1 MELTYARRH
10 GGRIATAAAV
20 GALVIGG
27 LLAGPASA
35 ASRAAGAVAPS
46 AAAAAGAAPRM
57 RAACPAVPAG
67 YERCF
72 ALYQPQVAVNR
83 AIAAGLTGIA
93 AHPHGWGARGL
104 EAAYRLPVRRD
115 SHQTV
120 AVSIAYNTPKLG
132 RYLSFYRKYFG
143 LPPCTAASGCFRQV
157 NQWGK
162 SSPLPVSGVGSGWD
176 LEATL
181 DVSMISVACPS
192 CKILVVEAASPA
204 TSALA
209 RTDDT
214 AARMGAQVISNS
226 YGQRENGFAMP
237 YARGYRHPGHT
248 IVASAGDLGYT
259 AANFPADL
267 ASVTAVGGTELTRAH
282 NIRGFAESVWNSQ
295 AEFAAGSSGCS
306 AYVRKPAW
314 QHDRH
319 CSGRTVADV
328 AAVADNVAIYNRY
341 YGGWV
346 TVAGTSISAPLIAG
360 IYGLA
365 GNAAHLR
372 LGSLYAHAGS
382 LFHVSRGNNAL
393 FVSSKQACGND
404 YLCVAGKGYNAPTGL
419 GTPDGIGAF

>member
-1 MELTYARRH
+1 MELTYPRRH

-20 GALVIGG
+20 CALVIGG
-27 LLAGPASA
+27 LLAGPAA
-35 ASRAAGAVAPS
+35 AVSS
-46 AAAAAGAAPRM
+46 AAAPNAAAPNAAGRM

-93 AHPHGWGARGL
+93 AHPHGWGARAL
-104 EAAYRLPVRRD
+104 EAAYRLPVHLD

-157 NQWGK
+157 NQFGK
-162 SSPLPVSGVGSGWD
+162 ASPLPVSGVGSGWD

-192 CKILVVEAASPA
+192 CKILVVEATSPA

-214 AARMGAQVISNS
+214 AARLGAQVISNS

-248 IVASAGDLGYT
+248 IVASAGDLGFT

-282 NIRGFAESVWNSQ
+282 NKRGFAESVWNSP
-295 AEFAAGSSGCS
+295 AEFGAGSSGCS

-372 LGSLYAHAGS
+372 PGSLYARARS

-404 YLCVAGKGYNAPTGL
+404 YLCVARKGYNAPTGL